1 VIILDSQIA
10 NPNISSEGEKSYTWA
25 YEHMPTLTR
34 TINKL
39 IDRMP
44 LKGLKVGVCLHVT
57 KETSVLVMGL
67 KAIGAEVYLSAA
79 NPLSTQDDIAAYLDS
94 KGINVFAWRGQTS
107 EDYQNCIRSVLRGR
121 PDIIMDDGSDTHATV
136 HEEPEF
142 ENLSTIGGTEETTTG
157 IIRLKALEKT
167 GKMRYPIIGVNNA
180 YTKYL
185 FDNRYGTGQSTI
197 DGILRATSL
206 LMAGKNVVVCSY
218 GWVGRG
224 IAMRARG
231 MGALVIVTEV
241 DPFRALEAR
250 MDGFDVMPI
259 SEASR
264 IGDFFVTA
272 TGQYHVIRHE
282 HFSNMRDG
290 AVLANA
296 GHFNVEIDVNS
307 LEEMSVKKSNVR
319 NNVDEYLLKNNRKIF
334 LIAEGRI
341 ANLVA
346 AEGHPPEV
354 MSLSFSNQL
363 LSAVHLA
370 ENGDKMQKRIN
381 DVPLHID
388 KEVAINTLESMGIK
402 IDIPTKEQVEYAESW
417 KV

>member
-1 VIILDSQIA
+1 
-10 NPNISSEGEKSYTWA
+10 
-25 YEHMPTLTR
+25 
-34 TINKL
+34 
-39 IDRMP
+39 
-44 LKGLKVGVCLHVT
+44 
-57 KETSVLVMGL
+57 
-67 KAIGAEVYLSAA
+67 
-79 NPLSTQDDIAAYLDS
+79 
-94 KGINVFAWRGQTS
+94 
-107 EDYQNCIRSVLRGR
+107 
-121 PDIIMDDGSDTHATV
+121 MDDGSDTHATV